1 MPSIASR
8 AQGST
13 NKLRPVVELAREHT
27 ESAIATLAKITEDAS
42 ASAAARVS
50 AAVALLNRGWGTS
63 SLMER
68 VADDIE
74 ILTDDQ
80 LGLAISGWIAAVVAA
95 GRLPDASADL
105 GGTPTDD
112 PAALDGVG

>member
-1 MPSIASR
+1 MGDDRPVPSIAGR
-8 AQGST
+8 TRGST
-13 NKLRPVVELAREHT
+13 NKVRPVVEAAREHT
-27 ESAIATLAKITEDAS
+27 ELAIATLAKITDDAS

-63 SLMER
+63 SPTER

-80 LGLAISGWIAAVVAA
+80 LGRAISGWIAAVVAA
-95 GRLPDASADL
+95 GRLQDASADP
-105 GGTPTDD
+105 G
-112 PAALDGVG
+112 